1 MGAYVNF
8 CEFSALFC
16 YDETLSTGDDEGSD
30 GSVGE
35 FYDDFARELFP
46 RPRMPAWTIRD
57 DKIIEM

>member
-46 RPRMPAWTIRD
+46 RPRMPA
-57 DKIIEM
+57 